1 MKGSGLLLLSLLICA
16 LIVGYLNLK
25 QQNSLN
31 HKTLDDVDEKI
42 LSERETHNLKQDLE
56 KDLSHEPENKNSED

>member
-1 MKGSGLLLLSLLICA
+1 MKGSGLMLLGMLICA

-31 HKTLDDVDEKI
+31 RKVLNDIDDKI
-42 LSERETHNLKQDLE
+42 PSKRETNNLKKNLE
-56 KDLSHEPENKNSED
+56 KDLSHEPEQKSTED

>member
-31 HKTLDDVDEKI
+31 HKTLNDVDEKI
-42 LSERETHNLKQDLE
+42 LSVKETHNLKQNLE